1 MAKKDYALQYA
12 AKGFRVFPVKKG
24 TKGAGGG
31 QLLRSW
37 KNEATTDPAVIS
49 GWWDMWQDADI
60 CIATGNGLVVIDL
73 DVKGKEDGT
82 ASMLGW
88 IADNGSMPPTAVV
101 RTGSGGQHHYYLVDG
116 TYPNSRGL
124 FPGIDVRSDGGY
136 VVAPPSAGYSWM
148 NNLPIARADRRVYGF
163 LEGKDKSKFFTLP
176 EEIAE
181 GSRNDTLFKY
191 AASLQAKGMADDV
204 ILQEVERV
212 NEEKCI
218 PPLDDKD
225 IEVIVK
231 SVLGRYQKGKA
242 GGISFPDVKPLKD
255 GGFRILVTAANTA
268 AMLEHEGY
276 EAYYDV
282 ILRELVI
289 KRKGETVIGVP
300 QIRYESML
308 THITDQYIRL
318 GTRTSNSRIH
328 EHISQI
334 ANANKYNAAKKYLEC
349 NYAIYG
355 GCKGI
360 DDLIAALTIKN
371 SGELCKSL
379 IRKWLC
385 QCVAMAHNEQ
395 GAYGAD
401 GVLVLKGPQGIGKT
415 TFFRKC
421 CSIGMRYFTEGAF
434 FDGSK
439 DKVMAN
445 TSAWITEL
453 GELPRSMKDNDS
465 MKAFITSPADKYRVP
480 YDRKEETH
488 PRFTSFGA
496 TTNEDAFL
504 KDDANRRYWVIELS
518 DISLKA
524 LNAVSFEKVWAE
536 AYEDFRKHGPN
547 SFRLTPEERQQMES
561 INNSYRIESE
571 EERLIRDLFDWDQP
585 VEEWKEYTATQIAEM
600 IGHNVSAVKVGRALR
615 NLTSD
620 LTSDLAVGKVK
631 RRIKDGYPV
640 YLMPKRKYFTF

>member
-1 MAKKDYALQYA
+1 MLMRDYALHYA
-12 AKGFRVFPVKKG
+12 AQGLRVFPVKKG
-24 TKGAGGG
+24 TKGSGGG

-49 GWWDMWQDADI
+49 GWWSTWPDADI
-60 CIATGNGLVVIDL
+60 CIATGNGLAVIDL
-73 DVKGKEDGT
+73 DVKGNEDGT
-82 ASMLGW
+82 ASMLNW
-88 IADNGSMPPTAVV
+88 IAENGNMPPTAVV
-101 RTGSGGQHHYYLVDG
+101 RTGSGGQHHYYMVDG
-116 TYPNSRGL
+116 TFPNSRGL
-124 FPGIDVRSDGGY
+124 FPGIDIRSDGGY
-136 VVAPPSAGYSWM
+136 VVAPPSAGYLWVNS
-148 NNLPIARADRRVYGF
+148 LPIARADQKVYDF
-163 LEGKDKSKFFTLP
+163 LEGKERTKCFVLP
-176 EEIAE
+176 AEITE

-191 AASLQAKGMADDV
+191 AASLQAKGAADDI
-204 ILQEVERV
+204 ILQEVEKV
-212 NEEKCI
+212 NIEKCV

-225 IEVIVK
+225 IEIIIK
-231 SVLGRYQKGKA
+231 SVLGRYKKGKT
-242 GGISFPDVKPLKD
+242 GGPNFPDVKILKD
-255 GGFRILVTAANTA
+255 GSVRIPVTAANTA
-268 AMLEHEGY
+268 AMLEYEGY

-289 KRKGETVIGVP
+289 NRKGETIIGVP

-308 THITDQYIRL
+308 THFTDQYTRY
-318 GTRTSNSRIH
+318 GARTSNSRIH
-328 EHISQI
+328 EHMSQI
-334 ANANKYNAAKKYLEC
+334 ADENKYNAAKQYLEC
-349 NYAIYG
+349 NYMIYG
-355 GCKGI
+355 GSRGI
-360 DDLIAALTIKN
+360 DDLIAALTIKDD
-371 SGELCKSL
+371 SELCRSL

-421 CSIGMRYFTEGAF
+421 CSIGLRYFTEGAF

-453 GELPRSMKDNDS
+453 GELPRSMKDSDS
-465 MKAFITSPADKYRVP
+465 MKAFITSSADKYRVP

-504 KDDANRRYWVIELS
+504 KDDANRRYWVVELTGI
-518 DISLKA
+518 DLKA

-536 AYEDFRKHGPN
+536 AYEYFRKHGPY
-547 SFRLTPEERQQMES
+547 SFRLTPEERKQTEG
-561 INNSYRIESE
+561 INSSYRIESE
-571 EERLIRDLFDWDQP
+571 EERLIQDLFDWEQP

-600 IGHNVSAVKVGRALR
+600 IGHNVSARKVAKVIRGIF
-615 NLTSD
+615 S
-620 LTSDLAVGKVK
+620 GGVK
-631 RRIKDGYPV
+631 RRIKDGYEV
-640 YLMPKRKYFTF
+640 YLMPRRKYFNF